1 MIDSAVAA
9 RRDSPRRWRSNAL
22 DVLPWFLFAV
32 AAVTLILVDATHLP
46 AGKGWRDVYVY
57 ARAASD
63 FLTHPG
69 QLYNGAHL
77 QLDYPAPRATFI
89 YPPSGLIP
97 FLPLVPLTRM
107 IGINV
112 TAVLWTSLDTAALIA
127 GLVLI
132 GRQLGV
138 RTRTLGWALL
148 AFALCGP
155 FLNELGSGQVQGVVI
170 LLLALSWRTWP
181 RTSSGVLLGLA
192 MAVKPLLPVLFLVP
206 LALRRPKLA
215 AVAVTTWVGLN
226 LVFVPFIGL
235 GSARFY
241 GLQFLPYLQSHVM
254 QDAANLSLPNVLDT
268 WVGGMAPTPWD
279 STAVSPLHSM
289 LLAGVLVWTVRGAL
303 LLMLARV
310 LWQRSL
316 PPLHMFILA
325 LTLVPILAATA
336 WPHYFVF
343 AMPAGLVLLAS
354 PSRTARAITGA
365 TLAMLA
371 VATTVF
377 DIMSPQMAPYPP
389 DIRHVRHIV
398 VAVGMLVHSEV
409 LVALC
414 IVAFVAVAAG
424 ARRAGLPRGA
434 SRQWLARRGSEMKVI
449 SSTPP

>member
-1 MIDSAVAA
+1 VIDTGAGA
-9 RRDSPRRWRSNAL
+9 RGWRGRAL
-22 DVLPWFLFAV
+22 DVLPWALVVVAV
-32 AAVTLILVDATHLP
+32 VTVLLVDATHLP
-46 AGKGWRDVYVY
+46 RGKGWRDVYVY

-63 FLTHPG
+63 FLGHPSH
-69 QLYNGAHL
+69 LYDGAHR

-97 FLPLVPLTRM
+97 FLPLVPLTRA
-107 IGINV
+107 GINV
-112 TAVLWTSLDTAALIA
+112 TAMLWSTVDMVALLA

-138 RTRTLGWALL
+138 RMRTLGWALL

-181 RTSSGVLLGLA
+181 RTSSGVLLGVA
-192 MAVKPLLPVLFLVP
+192 MALKPLLPVLFLVP
-206 LALRRPKLA
+206 LALRRWRVTVV
-215 AVAVTTWVGLN
+215 AVAIFLALN
-226 LVFVPFIGL
+226 LVFVPAL
-235 GSARFY
+235 GMSSTRFY
-241 GLQFLPYLQSHVM
+241 VLDFLPYLQTHVM
-254 QDAANLSLPNVLDT
+254 QDPANLSLPSVLDT
-268 WVGGMAPTPWD
+268 WVGGVSPSPWD
-279 STAVSPLHSM
+279 TRPLSPLHSM

-343 AMPAGLVLLAS
+343 AMPAVLVLLAS
-354 PSRTARAITGA
+354 PLRTVRVATGA
-365 TLAMLA
+365 TLALLA

-377 DIMSPQMAPYPP
+377 DIMGPQLAPYPP

-398 VAVGMLVHSEV
+398 AGIGMLVHSQL

-414 IVAFVAVAAG
+414 VVAFVAVALG
-424 ARRAGLPRGA
+424 ARRVGLRRG
-434 SRQWLARRGSEMKVI
+434 QLLARRGGEMKVI